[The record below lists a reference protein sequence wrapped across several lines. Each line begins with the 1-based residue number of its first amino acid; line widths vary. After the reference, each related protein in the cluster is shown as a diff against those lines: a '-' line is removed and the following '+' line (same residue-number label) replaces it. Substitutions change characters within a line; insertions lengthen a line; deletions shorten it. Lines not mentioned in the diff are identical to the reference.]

1 MSGTHAVRAIDH
13 IGMTVPDIDEAST
26 FLSAALGAEVL
37 YDLVGPNA
45 PSDTKELKLD
55 LQACLGIRVGTKLE
69 AMRMMRLGEGPC
81 IELFQYSADE
91 QRSAALASDLGMQ
104 HLAVYVDDIDAVQEA
119 ILQAG
124 GSTLAGPN
132 PLPGIE
138 GGDGNRWVYT
148 LAPWGTII
156 ELITYPSP
164 QGYEKLTNL
173 RRWRPSRADDAAASS
188 AKSGVVES

>member
-1 MSGTHAVRAIDH
+1 MTVTNAVRAIDH
-13 IGMTVPDIDEAST
+13 IGITVPNIEEASA
-26 FLSAALGAEVL
+26 FFSAALGAEVL

-55 LQACLGIRVGTKLE
+55 LQACLGIGAETKLA

-81 IELFQYSADE
+81 IELFQYSAPE
-91 QRSAALASDLGMQ
+91 QQPAALASDLGMQ
-104 HLAVYVDDIDAVQEA
+104 HLAIYVDDIDAVQEA
-119 ILQAG
+119 VVQAG

-148 LAPWGTII
+148 RAPWGTII

-164 QGYEKLTNL
+164 QGYEKLTSV
-173 RRWRPSRADDAAASS
+173 RRWRPGRAEGAAQPE
-188 AKSGVVES
+188 AKR